1 MVRPSKSFLSLFLSG
16 VLLVGGPLA
25 GSSRAKDAE
34 RAEMS
39 STYPVGSEAAFEWQY
54 SCAAGGACSFNCF
67 GSGGAS
73 SVTKL
78 SIRLMN
84 MPLGEKNV
92 AGVFY
97 EYSTIEISHANGFN
111 ISTGLGK
118 LACQVNGMQLDYS
131 GLPRKNEPPPVER
144 NDAPAVTSSI
154 AQ

>member
-1 MVRPSKSFLSLFLSG
+1 
-16 VLLVGGPLA
+16 
-25 GSSRAKDAE
+25 
-34 RAEMS
+34 
-39 STYPVGSEAAFEWQY
+39 
-54 SCAAGGACSFNCF
+54 
-67 GSGGAS
+67 
-73 SVTKL
+73 
-78 SIRLMN
+78 MN